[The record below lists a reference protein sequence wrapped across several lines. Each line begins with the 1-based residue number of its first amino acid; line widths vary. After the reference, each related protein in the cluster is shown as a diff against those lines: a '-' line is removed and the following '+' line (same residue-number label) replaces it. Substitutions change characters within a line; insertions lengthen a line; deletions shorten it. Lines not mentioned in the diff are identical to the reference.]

1 MKSIKTKIMVY
12 VGLLL
17 LFVCIVFGLVSY
29 KISESSFTEEISG
42 QLPDMAVLGS
52 DALEE
57 SLAKQW
63 NTLAALAENDKIQGY
78 NASWDE
84 ASKILQEEITRSGVS
99 DMAIAD
105 MDGNTKSPIAAS
117 INVKDREYFTKALNG
132 ENAVS
137 DPIVSIQDG
146 SVIITFAVPIKNN
159 GNVIGALL
167 SIQDGN
173 ALSDITSKITFGETG
188 AAFMIND
195 EGTCV
200 ANADPEKV
208 LSMDNIFNNYKSD
221 PALKPLADIEQ
232 KMVNGESGY
241 GEYTYK
247 GVTKACGYSPVEG
260 TNWSLAITAPKSEVM
275 EGLTTLKLVLS
286 ILTII
291 ILVISTIALFIFTGL
306 FTKPI
311 IAISNHLKVM
321 ADGDL
326 TRKIPGNIIK
336 MKDEIGT
343 VGKSLDAL
351 QLTLNEIIWGIKEQS
366 KTVSAMTA
374 AEKES
379 IFKLTN
385 QIEDVSATTEELAAG
400 IEETAASTEE
410 ITATSDEIGNATDA
424 IARKAAEGAI
434 TADEI
439 HKRANSLKEH
449 AKQAQKSAN
458 EIYRETEISLK
469 DAIEQSQAVEQI
481 NALSESILQITA
493 QTNLL
498 ALNAAIEAARAGE
511 AGKGFAVVA
520 DEIRVLATNSKDT
533 VTKIQDI
540 NQVVLESVGNLTKH
554 SSQLLEFIN
563 SQVLKDYDTLVKT
576 GEQYNEDANVVNE
589 IVTDLSAT
597 SEELSSSIQNIM
609 KAIQGIATASNE
621 GAQGTTQIAERVS
634 NITLEVKEVL
644 ENIQN
649 TKEIAEVLMES
660 VSVLQTIEKAENME
674 R

>member
-1 MKSIKTKIMVY
+1 MKSIKTKIMVS
-12 VGLLL
+12 VGILLL
-17 LFVCIVFGLVSY
+17 LVCGIFGLASY
-29 KISESSFTEEISG
+29 NISKNSFTGQIRG
-42 QLPDMAVLGS
+42 QLPDLAALGS
-52 DALEE
+52 DTIEE

-63 NTLAALAENDKIQGY
+63 NVLEALAENDKIQNY
-78 NASWDE
+78 SSSWDE
-84 ASKILQEEITRSGVS
+84 ASNIIKEEITRSGAS
-99 DMAIAD
+99 DMGVVD
-105 MDGNTKSPIAAS
+105 MDGNTKSPIATS
-117 INVKDREYFTKALNG
+117 INVKDREYFKKAING

-137 DPIVSIQDG
+137 DPVVSIESG
-146 SVIITFAVPIKNN
+146 KVIIVFAVPIKNN

-173 ALSDITSKITFGETG
+173 ALSEITNKIKFGKTG
-188 AAFMIND
+188 TAFMINK
-195 EGTCV
+195 EGTSI

-208 LSMDNIFNNYKSD
+208 TSMDNIFNNSKKD

-260 TNWSLAITAPKSEVM
+260 TSWSIAITAPKNEVM
-275 EGLTTLKLVLS
+275 EGLITLRLVLS

-291 ILVISTIALFIFTGL
+291 IMVISMIVLFL
-306 FTKPI
+306 FTDFFAKPI

-321 ADGDL
+321 AEGDL

-343 VGKSLDAL
+343 VGKSLEVL

-366 KTVSAMTA
+366 KTVSAMTTS
-374 AEKES
+374 EKES
-379 IFKLTN
+379 IFNLTN

-439 HKRANSLKEH
+439 HKRANTLKEH
-449 AKQAQKSAN
+449 AIKAQKSAN
-458 EIYRETEISLK
+458 EIYKETEISMK
-469 DAIEQSQAVEQI
+469 EAIEQSQAVAQI

-498 ALNAAIEAARAGE
+498 ALNASIEAARAGE

-520 DEIRVLATNSKDT
+520 DEIRVLATNSKET
-533 VTKIQDI
+533 VTKIQDTT
-540 NQVVLESVGNLTKH
+540 QVVLQSVENLTKN

-563 SQVLKDYDTLVKT
+563 LQVLKDYETLVKT

-597 SEELSSSIQNIM
+597 SEELASSIQNIM

-634 NITLEVKEVL
+634 NITIEVKEVS

-649 TKEIAEVLMES
+649 TKEIAEVLLES
-660 VSVLQTIEKAENME
+660 VSVLQITEKEN
-674 R
+674 